1 MLLTGK
7 VALVTG
13 GSKGLG
19 RAISLG
25 YARQGAAV
33 VACAR
38 NPVNLREV
46 ERELSAI
53 TSSYLLLPADVT
65 NPDQVRKL
73 VDESLARFHRI
84 DVLVNNAS
92 VLGPRVEVVEYPE
105 EAWRTIVEVNLF
117 GAYLVSK
124 RVSQVMMKQRSGSI
138 INVTSSVGRRGRARW
153 GAYAAAKFGLEGLT
167 QVLADELR
175 LYNIRANSVNPG
187 AMATEMRRAAYP
199 EEDQSKLKRPE
210 ETLDVYLYLASD
222 ESIGKTGGAY
232 EAQNFVKPR

>member
-1 MLLTGK
+1 MLLSGK

-19 RAISLG
+19 RAVSLA
-25 YARQGAAV
+25 YAREGASV

-53 TSSYLLLPADVT
+53 TSSYLLVSADVGKP
-65 NPDQVRKL
+65 NQVRKL
-73 VDESLARFHRI
+73 VEDALAQFKRI
-84 DVLVNNAS
+84 DILVNNAS
-92 VLGPRVEVVEYPE
+92 VLGPRVEVAKYPE
-105 EAWRTIVEVNLF
+105 KEWRATVDVNLF

-124 RVSQVMMKQRSGSI
+124 RVLRVMMDQRSGSI
-138 INVTSSVGRRGRARW
+138 INVTSSVGRQGRARW

-167 QVLADELR
+167 QVLADELK
-175 LYNIRANSVNPG
+175 LFNIRVNSVNPG
-187 AMATEMRRAAYP
+187 ALATEMRRAAYP
-199 EEDQSKLKRPE
+199 DEDQSKLKKPE
-210 ETLDVYLYLASD
+210 ETMAVYLYLASD

-232 EAQNFVKPR
+232 EAQNFVKP